1 LSNSI
6 VLDGIQL
13 TVYDLVKV
21 CRERTPVSLDDA
33 ATTRMMEAR
42 ATVDRLLET
51 GGVYYGINTGFGALA
66 DKRVKPAD
74 LAALQVD
81 LVRSHAV
88 GVQESLPTEIV
99 RGMMALR
106 LNTFA
111 KGHSGVSAQVAELLL
126 SMLNGGL
133 HPIVPAK
140 GSVGASGDLA
150 PLAHVAITLLGE
162 GRIEF
167 AGEIL
172 AARDALAKMGLM
184 PAKLRPKDG
193 LALINGTQLM
203 TAIGALAVY
212 DLETIAETAELVSAC
227 AIQVLRGSPDAYD
240 SRMHN
245 VRPQAGQVES
255 ARNMREL
262 TAGSSLLSAAGDSVE
277 AGQYPQDPYS
287 IRCVPQVMGAVRDTI
302 RFAKGVIETEMNSAN
317 DNPLVFPDDGCI
329 ISGGNFHGQ
338 PIAFVLDFLAIAA
351 CSVTNL
357 AERQV
362 YRMLDERL
370 SNGLPPF
377 LMLKGE
383 TPGLASGLMAA
394 QYSMAALAS
403 ENKVLAH
410 PASVDTIPTSAD
422 YEDFVS
428 MGPIAGLKLRS
439 AIHNCM
445 TSLAIALIA
454 VSRAADFRGVD
465 KLSEPC
471 RRLHERVRVLL
482 GEMKKKQMGDLV
494 GRLVEAIPNRELK
507 MPR

>member
-1 LSNSI
+1 MNNAI
-6 VLDGIQL
+6 VLDGNQL

-21 CRERTPVSLDDA
+21 CRERTPVLLDEA
-33 ATTRMMEAR
+33 ATARMMKAR

-51 GGVYYGINTGFGALA
+51 GGVYYGVNTGFGALA
-66 DKRVKPAD
+66 DKRVEHAD

-99 RGMMALR
+99 RGIMALR

-111 KGHSGVSAQVAELLL
+111 KGHSGVSASVAGLLM
-126 SMLNGGL
+126 SMLNHSL

-150 PLAHVAITLLGE
+150 PLAHIALTLLGE

-172 AARDALAKMGLM
+172 AARDALAKAGLM
-184 PAKLRPKDG
+184 SVKLRPKDG

-212 DLETIAETAELVSAC
+212 DLQTIAETAELVSAS

-240 SRMHN
+240 SRIHN

-255 ARNMREL
+255 ARHLREFI
-262 TAGSSLLSAAGDSVE
+262 AGSSLLSGAGDPVE

-287 IRCVPQVMGAVRDTI
+287 IRCVPQVIGAVRDTI

-317 DNPLVFPDDGCI
+317 DNPLVFPDDGRI

-338 PIAFVLDFLAIAA
+338 PVAFVLDYLAIAA

-370 SNGLPPF
+370 SNGLPSF
-377 LMLKGE
+377 LTLKGE
-383 TPGLASGLMAA
+383 KPGLASGLMAA
-394 QYSMAALAS
+394 QYTMAALAS

-410 PASVDTIPTSAD
+410 PASVDTIPTSAN

-454 VSRAADFRGVD
+454 LSRAAEFRGVD

-471 RRLHERVRVLL
+471 RRLHERVLALL
-482 GEMKKKQMGDLV
+482 GEMHEKQMDDLV
-494 GRLVEAIPNRELK
+494 GRLVEAMRKRELRL
-507 MPR
+507 PR